1 MDKDAIKMLEATC
14 YVATETFISS
24 SPIPFSR
31 VDKGN
36 KWLAR
41 IKEFLAEKI
50 GYCRYRGD
58 VSVTSVIESLLM
70 LTQNHS
76 FKFL

>member
-1 MDKDAIKMLEATC
+1 MLEATC

-24 SPIPFSR
+24 SPIPFSSE
-31 VDKGN
+31 DKGN

-41 IKEFLAEKI
+41 IKELLAEKI
-50 GYCRYRGD
+50 GYCHYRGD

-76 FKFL
+76 FEFL

>member
-14 YVATETFISS
+14 DIATETLISS
-24 SPIPFSR
+24 SLFPFSG

-36 KWLAR
+36 KWLPR
-41 IKEFLAEKI
+41 MKGLLAEKI
-50 GYCRYRGD
+50 GNCHYNGD
-58 VSVTSVIESLLM
+58 VSVTSVIERLLM

-76 FKFL
+76 FEFR

>member
-41 IKEFLAEKI
+41 IKELLAEKI
-50 GYCRYRGD
+50 GYCRYTGD
-58 VSVTSVIESLLM
+58 ISVTSLTESPFM

-76 FKFL
+76 FEFL